1 MVKDYIETIDLEK
14 SFGGLQAIDKFTL
27 RVKKG
32 EIFGLLG
39 PNAAGKTTL
48 IKILCSL
55 LMPTGGAAYVLGKR
69 VPDRHIAPLI
79 GYMPQELALYTN
91 VSVHENVEFYG
102 AIFGLSKDQI
112 LKRERELLRL
122 IDLEAHTKAIVHN
135 LSGGMQRRVSLAC
148 ALLHEPPLLFL
159 DEPTVGVDPQL
170 RMSFWDYFE
179 GLKDGGTTILI
190 TTHYMDE
197 ARRCDRVGF
206 MHAGKLIAEGSPH
219 ELLDLTHTDSL
230 EDAFLILSREERG

>member
-1 MVKDYIETIDLEK
+1 
-14 SFGGLQAIDKFTL
+14 L

-32 EIFGLLG
+32 EVFGLLG

-48 IKILCSL
+48 IKMLCSL
-55 LMPTGGAAYVLGKR
+55 LKPTAGEAYVLGKR
-69 VPDRHIAPLI
+69 IPNPDIAPRI

-91 VSVHENVEFYG
+91 ISVHENVAFYG
-102 AIFGLSKDQI
+102 AVFSLTKDQI
-112 LKRERELLRL
+112 ETRERELLRL
-122 IDLEAHTKAIVHN
+122 INLEDQRNTIVEN
-135 LSGGMQRRVSLAC
+135 LSGGTQRRVSLAC

-170 RMSFWDYFE
+170 RESFWHYFE
-179 GLKDGGTTILI
+179 GLKEGGTTVLI

-206 MHAGKLIAEGSPH
+206 VHRGKLIAEGLPRA
-219 ELLDLTHTDSL
+219 LLDLTHTDSL
-230 EDAFLILSREERG
+230 DDAFLALSRGGQ

>member
-1 MVKDYIETIDLEK
+1 DV
-14 SFGGLQAIDKFTL
+14 QAVEDFTL

-32 EIFGLLG
+32 EVFGLLG

-48 IKILCSL
+48 IKMLCSL
-55 LMPTGGAAYVLGKR
+55 LKPTAGEAYVLGKR
-69 VPDRHIAPLI
+69 IPNPDIAPRI

-91 VSVHENVEFYG
+91 ISVHENVAFYG
-102 AIFGLSKDQI
+102 AVFSLTKDQI
-112 LKRERELLRL
+112 ETRERELLRL
-122 IDLEAHTKAIVHN
+122 INLEDQRNTIVEN
-135 LSGGMQRRVSLAC
+135 LSGGTQRRVSLAC

-170 RMSFWDYFE
+170 RESFWHYFE
-179 GLKDGGTTILI
+179 GLKEGGTTVLI

-206 MHAGKLIAEGSPH
+206 VHRGKLIAEGLPRA
-219 ELLDLTHTDSL
+219 LLDLTHTDSL
-230 EDAFLILSREERG
+230 DDAFLALSRGGQ

>member
-1 MVKDYIETIDLEK
+1 MEKDYVEAIGLEK
-14 SFGGLQAIDKFTL
+14 RFGRARAVENFTL

-48 IKILCSL
+48 IKMLCSL
-55 LMPTGGAAYVLGKR
+55 LKPSAGEAYVLGKR
-69 VPDRHIAPLI
+69 VPNVAIAPLI

-91 VSVHENVEFYG
+91 VSVHENVAFYG
-102 AIFGLSKDQI
+102 AIFGLTTDRI
-112 LKRERELLRL
+112 EEREQELLRL
-122 IDLEAHTKAIVHN
+122 IDLEDQRDAIVYN
-135 LSGGMQRRVSLAC
+135 LSGGTQRRVSLAC

-170 RMSFWDYFE
+170 RISFWDYFE
-179 GLKDGGTTILI
+179 RLKGGGTTVLI

-197 ARRCDRVGF
+197 ARRCDRIGF
-206 MHAGKLIAEGSPH
+206 MHAGKLIAEGSPRG
-219 ELLDLTHTDSL
+219 LLDLTHTDSL
-230 EDAFLILSREERG
+230 EDAFLVLSQEERR

>member
-1 MVKDYIETIDLEK
+1 MERDYIETVGLEK
-14 SFGGLQAIDKFTL
+14 RFGDVQAVEDFTL

-32 EIFGLLG
+32 EVFGLLG

-48 IKILCSL
+48 IKMLCSL
-55 LMPTGGAAYVLGKR
+55 LKPTAGEAYVLGKR
-69 VPDRHIAPLI
+69 IPNPDIAPRI

-91 VSVHENVEFYG
+91 ISVHENVAFYG
-102 AIFGLSKDQI
+102 AVFSLTKDQI
-112 LKRERELLRL
+112 ETRERELLRL
-122 IDLEAHTKAIVHN
+122 INLEDQRNTIVEN
-135 LSGGMQRRVSLAC
+135 LSGGTQRRVSLAC

-170 RMSFWDYFE
+170 RESFWHYFE
-179 GLKDGGTTILI
+179 GLKEGGTTVLI

-206 MHAGKLIAEGSPH
+206 VHRGKLIAEGLPRA
-219 ELLDLTHTDSL
+219 LLDLTHTDSL
-230 EDAFLILSREERG
+230 DDAFLALSRGGQ

>member
-1 MVKDYIETIDLEK
+1 MERDYIETIGLEK
-14 SFGGLQAIDKFTL
+14 RFGDVRAVENFTL

-32 EIFGLLG
+32 EVFGLLG

-48 IKILCSL
+48 IKMLCSL
-55 LMPTGGAAYVLGKR
+55 LKPTAGEAYVLGKR
-69 VPDRHIAPLI
+69 IPNHDIAPLI

-91 VSVHENVEFYG
+91 VSVHENVAFYG
-102 AIFGLSKDQI
+102 AVFSLTKDQI
-112 LKRERELLRL
+112 ETRERELLRL
-122 IDLEAHTKAIVHN
+122 INLEDQRNTIVEN
-135 LSGGMQRRVSLAC
+135 LSGGTQRRVSLAC

-170 RMSFWDYFE
+170 RESFWRYFE
-179 GLKDGGTTILI
+179 GLKEAGTTVLI

-206 MHAGKLIAEGSPH
+206 MHRGKLIAEGLPRA
-219 ELLDLTHTDSL
+219 LLDLTHTDSL
-230 EDAFLILSREERG
+230 DDAFLALSRGGQ

>member
-1 MVKDYIETIDLEK
+1 DV
-14 SFGGLQAIDKFTL
+14 QAVEDFTL

-32 EIFGLLG
+32 EVFGLLG

-48 IKILCSL
+48 IKMLCSL
-55 LMPTGGAAYVLGKR
+55 LKPTAGEAYVLGKR
-69 VPDRHIAPLI
+69 VPDPDIAPLI

-91 VSVHENVEFYG
+91 VSVHENVAFYG
-102 AIFGLSKDQI
+102 AVFSLTKDQI
-112 LKRERELLRL
+112 ETRERELLRL
-122 IDLEAHTKAIVHN
+122 INLEDQGNTIVQN
-135 LSGGMQRRVSLAC
+135 LSGGTQRRVSLAC

-170 RMSFWDYFE
+170 RESFWRYFE
-179 GLKDGGTTILI
+179 GLKERGTTVLI

-206 MHAGKLIAEGSPH
+206 MHRGKLIAEGLPRA
-219 ELLDLTHTDSL
+219 LLDLTHTDSL
-230 EDAFLILSREERG
+230 DDAFLALSRAGQ

>member
-1 MVKDYIETIDLEK
+1 MEKDYVETIGLEK
-14 SFGGLQAIDKFTL
+14 RFGDARAVENFTL

-55 LMPTGGAAYVLGKR
+55 LKPSAGEAYVLGKR
-69 VPDRHIAPLI
+69 VPNADIALLV

-91 VSVHENVEFYG
+91 ISVHENVAFYG
-102 AIFGLSKDQI
+102 AIFGLTKNRID
-112 LKRERELLRL
+112 EREQKLLRL
-122 IDLEAHTKAIVHN
+122 INLEDQRDTIVHN
-135 LSGGMQRRVSLAC
+135 LSGGTQRRVSLAC
-148 ALLHEPPLLFL
+148 ALLHDPPLLFL

-170 RMSFWDYFE
+170 RESFWNYFE
-179 GLKDGGTTILI
+179 GLKGGGATVFI

-219 ELLDLTHTDSL
+219 GLLDLTQTDSL
-230 EDAFLILSREERG
+230 EDAFLVLSQEARR

>member
-1 MVKDYIETIDLEK
+1 MDKDYIETIGLEK
-14 SFGGLQAIDKFTL
+14 RFGDARVVENVAL

-32 EIFGLLG
+32 EIYGLLG

-55 LMPTGGAAYVLGKR
+55 LKPTAGAAYVLGKR
-69 VPDRHIAPLI
+69 VPNPDVAPLI
-79 GYMPQELALYTN
+79 GYMPQELALYSN
-91 VSVHENVEFYG
+91 VSVHENMEFYG
-102 AIFGLSKDQI
+102 TIFGLNKGRIQ
-112 LKRERELLRL
+112 KRERELLQL
-122 IDLEAHTKAIVHN
+122 IDLDAHADTIVHT

-148 ALLHEPPLLFL
+148 ALLHEPRLLFL

-170 RMSFWDYFE
+170 RETFWDYFV
-179 GLKDGGTTILI
+179 GLKDRGTTVLI

-206 MHAGKLIAEGSPH
+206 MHAGKLIAEGLPRD
-219 ELLDLTHTDSL
+219 LLDLTHTDSL
-230 EDAFLILSREERG
+230 EDAFLVLLQRDTR

>member
-1 MVKDYIETIDLEK
+1 MERDYIETVGLEK
-14 SFGGLQAIDKFTL
+14 RFGDVQAVEDFTL

-32 EIFGLLG
+32 EVFGLLG

-48 IKILCSL
+48 IKMLCSL
-55 LMPTGGAAYVLGKR
+55 LKPTAGEAYVLGKR
-69 VPDRHIAPLI
+69 VPDPDIAPLI

-91 VSVHENVEFYG
+91 VSVHENVAFYG
-102 AIFGLSKDQI
+102 AVFSLTKDQI
-112 LKRERELLRL
+112 ETRERELLRL
-122 IDLEAHTKAIVHN
+122 INLEDQGNTIVQN
-135 LSGGMQRRVSLAC
+135 LSGGTQRRVSLAC

-170 RMSFWDYFE
+170 RESFWRYFE
-179 GLKDGGTTILI
+179 GLKERGTTVLI

-206 MHAGKLIAEGSPH
+206 MHRGKLIAEGLPRA
-219 ELLDLTHTDSL
+219 LLDLTHTDSL
-230 EDAFLILSREERG
+230 DDAFLALSRAGQ

>member
-1 MVKDYIETIDLEK
+1 MERDYIETNGLEK
-14 SFGGLQAIDKFTL
+14 SFGDARVVKNFTL

-48 IKILCSL
+48 IKMLCSL
-55 LMPTGGAAYVLGKR
+55 LKPTSGTAYVLGKR
-69 VPDRHIAPLI
+69 VPDLDIAPRI
-79 GYMPQELALYTN
+79 GYMPQELALYTAM
-91 VSVHENVEFYG
+91 SVHENLEYCG
-102 AIFGLSKDQI
+102 AIFGLSKQEI
-112 LKRERELLRL
+112 RKRERELLRL
-122 IDLEAHTKAIVHN
+122 IDLEAQSGVIVQN

-159 DEPTVGVDPQL
+159 DEPTVGVDPHL
-170 RMSFWDYFE
+170 RETFWDYFT
-179 GLKDGGTTILI
+179 GLKDGGTTVLI

-206 MHAGKLIAEGSPH
+206 MHRGRLIAEGSPH
-219 ELLDLTHTDSL
+219 ELLGLTHTDSL
-230 EDAFLILSREERG
+230 EDAFLALSREEGL

>member
-1 MVKDYIETIDLEK
+1 MERDYIETVGLEK
-14 SFGGLQAIDKFTL
+14 RFGDARAVENFTL

-32 EIFGLLG
+32 EVFGLLG

-48 IKILCSL
+48 IKMLCSL
-55 LMPTGGAAYVLGKR
+55 LKPTAGEAYVLGKR
-69 VPDRHIAPLI
+69 IPNPDIAPRI

-91 VSVHENVEFYG
+91 ISVHENVAFYG
-102 AIFGLSKDQI
+102 AVFSLTKDQI
-112 LKRERELLRL
+112 ETRERELLRL
-122 IDLEAHTKAIVHN
+122 INLEDQRNTIVEN
-135 LSGGMQRRVSLAC
+135 LSGGTQRRVSLAC

-170 RMSFWDYFE
+170 RESFWHYFE
-179 GLKDGGTTILI
+179 GLKEGGTTVLI

-206 MHAGKLIAEGSPH
+206 VHRGKLIAEGLPRA
-219 ELLDLTHTDSL
+219 LLDLTHTDSL
-230 EDAFLILSREERG
+230 DDAFLALSRGGQ